1 MVWKGKKSS
10 RIIYRGRE
18 NQKRSYII
26 RQAILNNSDKHTNL
40 RENPYTGFLIFSRKY
55 CGVDFFEAL
64 SDGSISIGLLD
75 YDWTY
80 DVRAFFLTFALFQ
93 ILNSDSV
100 GVKNRFQPEVGIRV
114 GWPGAR
120 SSSIQLL
127 IASG

>member
-26 RQAILNNSDKHTNL
+26 RQAIANNSDKHTNI

-80 DVRAFFLTFALFQ
+80 DVRAFFLTFTL
-93 ILNSDSV
+93 S
-100 GVKNRFQPEVGIRV
+100 EEIR
-114 GWPGAR
+114 A
-120 SSSIQLL
+120 SIIHNKSQSHLCK
-127 IASG
+127 